1 MDSWHLIA
9 TLAQDDGGNA
19 VGYFDQ
25 YILPAIKV
33 IVILVVAFL
42 VAGLASRFVTKAC
55 EKSRLETTLARFFGK
70 LTKWGIMVLA
80 VLSVLS
86 VFGVQTTSFAAVIGA
101 SALAVGLA
109 FQGTL
114 ANFAAGVMLLTFR
127 PFKVGDVVEANGE
140 LGIVDEIDIF
150 NTAMD
155 TFDNR
160 RIILPNGSVFGSTI
174 INYSHHPRRR
184 ADVNVGTA
192 YDADLDKVRDVLKR
206 AADSVEGRLDDPE
219 TDVVLN
225 ELGDSSIQWQVRV
238 WAPTP
243 DWLAVRQ
250 ATVRAVKRHLDEA
263 GIPIPFP
270 QRDVHLDELRAHNG
284 ATD

>member
-1 MDSWHLIA
+1 MWQILT
-9 TLAQDDGGNA
+9 TLAQNEAPDP
-19 VGYFDQ
+19 GYFSL
-25 YILPAIKV
+25 YLLPAIKV
-33 IVILVVAFL
+33 VLILLVAYL
-42 VAGLASRFVTKAC
+42 LAGWAGLAVTKAC

-70 LTKWGIMVLA
+70 LAKWVIIILA
-80 VLSVLS
+80 LLSVLS

-101 SALAVGLA
+101 SALAIGLA

-114 ANFAAGVMLLTFR
+114 ANFAAGVMLLMFR
-127 PFKVGDVVEANGE
+127 PFKVADVVELNGV

-150 NTAMD
+150 NTTMD

-160 RIILPNGSVFGSTI
+160 RVILPNGSVFGSTI
-174 INYSHHPRRR
+174 INYSHHPKRR

-192 YDADLDKVRDVLKR
+192 YDADLDRVREVLQQ
-206 AADSVEGRLDDPE
+206 AAERVEGRVDDPAP
-219 TDVVLN
+219 DVVLN
-225 ELGDSSIQWQVRV
+225 ELGDSSVQWQVRV

-250 ATVRAVKRHLDEA
+250 ATVRSVKRHLDEA

-270 QRDVHLDELRAHNG
+270 QRDVHLDDPRSGTGRSH
-284 ATD
+284 

>member
-1 MDSWHLIA
+1 MWPHVA
-9 TLAQDDGGNA
+9 TLGQTDVAPTGVFA
-19 VGYFDQ
+19 V

-33 IVILVVAFL
+33 LLILL
-42 VAGLASRFVTKAC
+42 VAYLLAGWAAIAVTKAC

-70 LTKWGIMVLA
+70 LTKWSILILA
-80 VLSVLS
+80 LLSVMS
-86 VFGVQTTSFAAVIGA
+86 IFGVQTTSFAAVIGA

-114 ANFAAGVMLLTFR
+114 ANFAAGVMLLMFR
-127 PFKVGDVVEANGE
+127 PFKVGDVVELCDV

-150 NTAMD
+150 NTTMD

-160 RIILPNGSVFGSTI
+160 RVILPNGSVFGTTI
-174 INYSHHPRRR
+174 INYSHHPKRR

-192 YDADLDKVRDVLKR
+192 YDADLDRVREVLQR
-206 AADSVEGRLDDPE
+206 AAERVEGRVDDPAP
-219 TDVVLN
+219 DVVLN
-225 ELGDSSIQWQVRV
+225 ELGDSSVEWQVRV
-238 WAPTP
+238 WAPTA

-250 ATVRAVKRHLDEA
+250 ATVRSVKQHLDEA

-270 QRDVHLDELRAHNG
+270 QRDVHLDPGRSETGRP
-284 ATD
+284 D